1 VRFWLPDEGIDV
13 ESGGWPVHTPCP
25 TRRALNPGGQTPRL
39 RLLFIIFI
47 SYILL
52 FISFINK
59 DVFLIKV
66 KFINNIIS
74 LNIKLNKRII

>member
-1 VRFWLPDEGIDV
+1 MINELIFTIYK
-13 ESGGWPVHTPCP
+13 S
-25 TRRALNPGGQTPRL
+25 LNSYNKSFKSINSFNLTS
-39 RLLFIIFI
+39 LFIISI

-59 DVFLIKV
+59 SNLLIKA

-74 LNIKLNKRII
+74 FNIKLKKRVIWFNSLFKDSS